1 MIYLQNLICIVFIR
15 TLFISILMR
24 VTFIG
29 SGNTATVM
37 GRLCAEKGHHIQQV
51 IARDAEKGKMLA
63 SEFGCSYIS
72 LHDEP
77 DYNTD
82 IVIVSLADTSLP
94 EALQKL
100 NFHTTPVVHTAG
112 ACKINVIQNVSENFG
127 VLYPLQSLNKN
138 IAAIPE
144 IPFLIEANNEPT
156 LNFIKEFAQS
166 LSTTVVMQNAEER
179 VRLHAAAVIV
189 NNFTNYLF
197 VVAEKFCVDEKVD
210 FNLLK
215 PIIKETADRIQ
226 QHSPVVVQTGPAL
239 RSDITT
245 LDKHLRL
252 LNDYPKLRTLYMRL
266 TDGIMN
272 G

>member
-1 MIYLQNLICIVFIR
+1 
-15 TLFISILMR
+15 MR

-37 GRLCAEKGHHIQQV
+37 ARLCKQKGHEIQQI
-51 IARDAEKGKMLA
+51 IARNEENGKPLA
-63 SEFGCSYIS
+63 SEMGCNYVSFNDK
-72 LHDEP
+72 LHAD
-77 DYNTD
+77 TD
-82 IVIVSLADTSLP
+82 VIIVALADNCLP
-94 EALQKL
+94 EAL
-100 NFHTTPVVHTAG
+100 NGFHFNTTPVVHTAG
-112 ACKINVIQNVSENFG
+112 ACNINVVENISQNYG
-127 VLYPLQSLNKN
+127 VLYPLQSLRKEMNT
-138 IAAIPE
+138 IPP
-144 IPFLIEANNEPT
+144 IPFLIEANNEET
-156 LNFIKEFAQS
+156 LKFIHDFAHT
-166 LSTTVVMQNAEER
+166 LSDVVVAQNADER
-179 VRLHAAAVIV
+179 IRLHAAAVVV

-197 VVAEKFCVDEKVD
+197 GVAEKFCSDEKVD

-226 QHSPVVVQTGPAL
+226 NHSPLAVQTGPAL

-252 LNDYPKLRTLYMRL
+252 LNDHPKLRTLYMRM